1 MIESKTLGSAAG
13 VQYQGVIDKTE
24 TDSLPS
30 LSNGVITGRFKRGR
44 MDKPFKVTA
53 KNYQALLG
61 RDPSNPNYLAVE
73 DAFKRGISEISILRT
88 GSSAS
93 GAVKPAIPVNT
104 GTVIFSV
111 ESYENPSSEYPV
123 YIYIENPV
131 GDWSLTESG
140 EVIAD
145 STGFAAD
152 GVDLDIYDGGVDILF
167 IVVTPDKRSFELD
180 VTAEYADI
188 SYDGEHNFHNLGGM
202 GGEVVLDPLGEVII
216 SQFSSKIP
224 SFSTSLFNTLLTVPE
239 HIPPELVDISYMFYQ
254 ASRFNQ
260 DISMWDVSHVLN
272 MNSAFYHATMFNQDL
287 SNWCTPNLPFG
298 AVDFDT
304 GADAWL
310 LPRPVWGTCPRRE
323 GGATDYIPDT
333 LLPSQPPSADRS
345 YIRITPVTPIDGWHD
360 ASNNNDNIGGDL
372 WLS

>member
-1 MIESKTLGSAAG
+1 MINSKTLGSAAG
-13 VQYQGVIDKTE
+13 IQYQGVIDNSEGTN
-24 TDSLPS
+24 LPS
-30 LSNGVITGRFKRGR
+30 LANGVVIGKFKRGR

-53 KNYQALLG
+53 SNYKALLG
-61 RDPSNPNYLAVE
+61 RDPSNPSYLAVE
-73 DAFKRGISEISILRT
+73 DAFKRGVSEVSILRIGGT
-88 GSSAS
+88 G
-93 GAVKPAIPVNT
+93 GAAKPIPVNT

-131 GDWSLTESG
+131 GDWTLTEAG
-140 EVIAD
+140 ELIAD

-152 GVDLDIYDGGVDILF
+152 GVDLDIYDGGADILF
-167 IVVTPDKRSFELD
+167 TVVTPDKRSFELD

-188 SYDGEHNFHNLGGM
+188 SYDGQHNFHSPNSD
-202 GGEVVLDPLGEVII
+202 VATLDPLGEVVI

-224 SFSTSLFNTLLTVPE
+224 SFSTAFFNTLLTVPE
-239 HIPPELVDISYMFYQ
+239 HIPPELVDISYLFFE

-260 DISMWDVSHVLN
+260 NISMWDVSHVLN
-272 MNSAFYHATMFNQDL
+272 MNSTFYNAKIFNQDL

-298 AVDFDT
+298 GVDFDT

-323 GGATDYIPDT
+323 GGATDYVFDP
-333 LLPSQPPSADRS
+333 LLPSQPPSTDSS
-345 YIRITPVTPIDGWHD
+345 YIRIAPVTPIDGWHD
-360 ASNNNDNIGGDL
+360 ASNNMTT
-372 WLS
+372 